1 MTMVKVVSLMM
12 AMMLIQLPGCRSGV
26 KSVPKDL
33 FDRENLVAWCIVPFD
48 AAERTPEQ
56 RAGMLEELGITRLA
70 YDYRDRHLA
79 SFEEEIRTLKE
90 HGIRLQA
97 VWLWVEPQGEGL
109 LNTANET
116 VLEILERT
124 GTHTELWV
132 SFPAWVFGGTG
143 EENLETAIGAVKEV
157 LRRAEEIGCTVA
169 LYNHGDWFG
178 EPENQVRIIETI
190 GSDHLK
196 MVYNFHHGHNHMD
209 RFGEL
214 FPLMLPH
221 LSAVNINGMSSGG
234 PKIITLG
241 DGEKELQMLRVL
253 RASGYDGPL
262 GIIGHTEGE
271 DIRVVLERNLKGLEK
286 LKQSL

>member
-1 MTMVKVVSLMM
+1 MTMGKVVYLLM
-12 AMMLIQLPGCRSGV
+12 AMMLIHLPGCRSGV
-26 KSVPKDL
+26 NSRTADL

-79 SFEEEIRTLKE
+79 SFEEEIRILKE

-97 VWLWVEPQGEGL
+97 VWLWVEPRGEGL
-109 LNTANET
+109 LNQANET

-143 EENLETAIGAVKEV
+143 EENLETAVGAVKEV

-196 MVYNFHHGHNHMD
+196 MVYNFHHGHHHME

-221 LSAVNINGMSSGG
+221 LSAVNINGMSRGG

-241 DGEKELQMLRVL
+241 EGEEELQMLRVV
-253 RASGYDGPL
+253 RASGYGGPL

-271 DIRVVLERNLKGLEK
+271 DIRMVLERNLKGLEK